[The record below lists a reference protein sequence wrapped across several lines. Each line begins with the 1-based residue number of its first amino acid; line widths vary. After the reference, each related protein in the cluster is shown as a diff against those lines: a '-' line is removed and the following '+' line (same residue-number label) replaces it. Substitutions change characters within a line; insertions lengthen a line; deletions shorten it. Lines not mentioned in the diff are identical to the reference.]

1 MLWLV
6 YGIPGTGK
14 TLVGGL
20 QDNLI
25 PAVQQGR
32 KVYTNI
38 TGLSVAGISSVAKV
52 PPVQVRINQ
61 VETINDVLT
70 AFDSEESTNSIF
82 ILDEMRQVLAGDE
95 KMENWLSQRL
105 NIMRKRSI
113 DFIMIAQVPT
123 YFSGELR
130 ELAMGCSLFKRAYEF
145 GSKQH
150 TREYRWNQGTPIM
163 VKGKPSQYDGYQ
175 IRKINPIYFTC
186 YASYIDS
193 QIQGN
198 EDKSNRVSSFW
209 KSPRAIIG
217 YCFIGFVV
225 LIISFAIFMYI
236 HIRSSVGEFTDSFT
250 GKSHTENQ
258 DDSTLTQL
266 VEVGNED
273 KNCFSR
279 IACDSI
285 VCKTDKGNFPF
296 NSYNSDDNIIVLPN
310 RTLSLCGTY

>member
-14 TLVGGL
+14 TLIGGL

-25 PAVQQGR
+25 PAVQQHR

-52 PPVQVRINQ
+52 PPVQVVINQ
-61 VETINDVLT
+61 VETIEDVLT

-82 ILDEMRQVLAGDE
+82 ILDEMRQVLAGDA
-95 KMENWLSQRL
+95 KLENWLSQRL

-145 GSKQH
+145 GSKSH
-150 TREYRWNQGTPIM
+150 TREYRYNQGTPIM
-163 VKGKPSQYDGYQ
+163 VKGKPAQFDGFQ
-175 IRKINPIYFTC
+175 VRKINPIYFTC
-186 YASYIDS
+186 YSSYIDN

-198 EDKSNRVSSFW
+198 EDKTTRVSSFW

-217 YCFIGFVV
+217 YCFIVFVLCIIGFG
-225 LIISFAIFMYI
+225 IFMFLY
-236 HIRSSVGEFTDSFT
+236 IRSSVGEFTDSLT
-250 GKSHTENQ
+250 GRTSSEIEVAETET
-258 DDSTLTQL
+258 S
-266 VEVGNED
+266 EVGNEQKD
-273 KNCFSR
+273 CFSR

-296 NSYNSDDNIIVLPN
+296 NSYNADDNIIVLPN
-310 RTLSLCGTY
+310 RVLALCGVD